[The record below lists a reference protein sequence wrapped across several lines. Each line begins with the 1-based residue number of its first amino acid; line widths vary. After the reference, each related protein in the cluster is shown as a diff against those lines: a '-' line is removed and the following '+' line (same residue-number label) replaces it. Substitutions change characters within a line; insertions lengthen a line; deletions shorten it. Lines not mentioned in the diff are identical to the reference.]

1 MIEVRMS
8 NTPYL
13 DRKAGTPD
21 LPDKE
26 VSQKG
31 YGRLQVA
38 ANAIA
43 ATKVAIQNQ
52 GNQIPALQRTKMNSK
67 YRLMAMRDPRAWEY
81 TTQESATLARQN
93 PEAAIA
99 AKANLAHGGNC
110 GEHAWVAYH
119 YLRLHA
125 GGEHIQVSQKS
136 GLDHAFVLVGD
147 LTADKDNEIAVS
159 DPWPNNPMACL
170 WEDHFAHTTDRK
182 QIVDHRSMVAD
193 GKSFQA
199 AIQAGLKLSSYGEQL
214 VAMSDTEGE
223 TKKATEDDYQAN
235 HFWNHD
241 KTTKSGHEFDYK
253 QAAPTAV
260 TTPGTTEGASATR
273 E

>member
-1 MIEVRMS
+1 MS
-8 NTPYL
+8 NQPYL
-13 DRKAGTPD
+13 DRKPGTPD

-26 VSQKG
+26 VSPKG
-31 YGRLQVA
+31 YSRLQVSA
-38 ANAIA
+38 KAIE

-52 GNQIPALQRTKMNSK
+52 GNQIPALKRTNMNSK
-67 YRLMAMRDPRAWEY
+67 YRLDAMRDPRAWEY
-81 TTQESATLARQN
+81 TTRESAQLAREN
-93 PEAAIA
+93 PEAAYA

-125 GGEHIQVSQKS
+125 GGENIQLSQKS
-136 GLDHAFVLVGD
+136 GLDHGFVIVGD
-147 LTADKDNEIAVS
+147 LKSDKDNELAVS
-159 DPWPNNPMACL
+159 DPWPNSPMACL
-170 WEDHFAHTTDRK
+170 WEDHFAHTADRTK
-182 QIVDHRSMVAD
+182 IINHQSMVAD

-214 VAMSDTEGE
+214 IKMSDSEEE
-223 TKKATEDDYQAN
+223 TKKQTDDSTAN

-241 KTTKSGHEFDYK
+241 KTTKTGHEFDYK
-253 QAAPTAV
+253 PAAPAQQ
-260 TTPGTTEGASATR
+260 PATTEGQQSTTR